1 MASGFRRA
9 MDASNR
15 LDFGLDNATNVDGFD
30 YAGDGMDRGLPDF
43 PIQFPGRSGTS
54 TVEGNVSSVC
64 TMTDVFAWPLSYGGP
79 LLRPRPPPST
89 RIDFEES
96 ERQRDSREQCST
108 AMLWTNV
115 CKEIEN
121 LLKVIPSK
129 LHAGQSPEETKKIID
144 FLAEK
149 WKVLE
154 ELHTK
159 YLSGINERKRLEEVQ
174 NRYSNLKRNTH
185 DVINE
190 CEGFLQ
196 KLGSPPGNV
205 GMGPGLPDQDVE
217 RDDNVSVYSKSSS
230 GSGSSR
236 KKSLKRALVSKMKLD
251 LARARVREEAEAARM
266 AYEHKQRMEL
276 RRLEEEA
283 SLAELEWKIETEY
296 NDEGGLTAGA
306 ASPLDATT
314 FLVDKRPHSTP
325 VTSDKI
331 EASGPD
337 ANPGATSVTGK
348 ETVSQLNPCTE
359 TSATPVSGILKPR
372 DSMNTQPKSSFSR
385 IESNVPKTLD
395 SVKSPRPFRVP
406 SVQQSQRATCGDHAP
421 HDPVAAM
428 WKAQMLSGMQPTRFS
443 GNPVDFPFFREQ
455 MRTHLE
461 SDLLTDAQRVE
472 YLPKF
477 VTGEALEVVK
487 RNRGCSFNDIMKTL
501 EERFGQTIRVIQAC
515 IEDLVAGP
523 RLTYGDNIG
532 LMNFSEKLNTATKI
546 LQGDIEREA
555 NVATNLKRI
564 VSRLPND
571 LIIKWQNENYEIVKS
586 GRSPRLKDIAAF
598 VKRQA
603 SIRNDPV
610 FGGQMLKRENKEPKA
625 PPKPPIRNPTIGATD
640 LEIKPPTPGLRSCG
654 VCKSKRHK
662 LQHCPIIRKCE
673 HVAVRRQ
680 YAASCGFCFN
690 CGVERPGHGSSSCP
704 EPPACSK
711 CPGRH
716 LSLLHTDKVQD
727 GRRPNPPNN
736 KESNDKGDKPPA
748 TSHPARHEGANAGQA
763 ASTNSDKPEPIS
775 ISSAGLSTAETQV
788 LLNVVPIIVT
798 AANGNTVST
807 YAFLDSGCT
816 DTLIDRGLVDHL
828 GIQGIPGQIGINTI
842 TNSGKVIESNRVSF
856 TLSSVESFG
865 ESIEVS
871 EAYVLPDLN
880 QSQRALPERIDVQ
893 NHPHLRDIEFPAV
906 DIKRVSILVGNNI
919 PYAHIQKE
927 VRVPEDARKGL
938 YGCRYPLGWCVC
950 GCYGSKNPQGV
961 SVNFVSVDQKPVD
974 LIERFWKLE
983 DHGAVKSGG
992 RSLSIEDKRAMQII
1006 EDTTRLVDGRYEV
1019 GMLWKKDER
1028 WFPNNLVMAR
1038 QRLESLRRRL
1048 TRSGNEEMAIKYR
1061 EVMDSY
1067 VRSGFARK
1075 LSEKELAK
1083 ESSTHWYLPHH
1094 PVTSPTKP
1102 GKVRIVFDAAA
1113 EYEGTSLNKNLLSG
1127 PDMTNSLV
1135 GVLLRFHQ
1143 GTIGIAADI
1152 EGMFH
1157 QIRVREEDQDSLR
1170 FLWWTNTYEDPPD
1183 IYVMQVHIFGA
1194 ASSPCVANSTLRRV
1208 ADDNAEDFSPSVIA
1222 AIKGNFYV
1230 DDALPSENNEQ
1241 SAIHLARDMVNVLS
1255 RGSFNLT
1262 KFTSNSREVLKTVPS
1277 DKLSK
1282 QNLNLDL
1289 VDLPV
1294 ERALGILWFV
1304 GDDTLGFKIRHLDRP
1319 ETKRGILSTVCSL
1332 FDPLGFAAPVA
1343 LAARG
1348 LVQDLWKANVGW
1360 DEPLGEEF
1368 LSRWRSWKTELPSLS
1383 QLRIP
1388 RSYFLREGDPQDC
1401 KLQLHVFSDA
1411 SEVGYGASSY
1421 LRAEYPDGQVHC
1433 TFIMGKARNAPVK
1446 FVSIPRLELQAAV
1459 LATRMCKMLRDELE
1473 LNIDR
1478 TLLWT
1483 DSEIVLHYLK
1493 NEKRRLQTFVAN
1505 RVEEIKEHSP
1515 VHDWNHVPG
1524 TLNPADYVSRGLTP
1538 SALTVDHSWLRGP
1551 DFLWGPEHS
1560 WPKQECRTVLRED
1573 LELKKETHVHS
1584 LELTPDSVVAKKGSS
1599 KFEPIK
1605 DPMDD
1610 PFQVLVT
1617 TCSDWTRLRRKVAW
1631 LLRFTQFIKDKG
1643 KVQIGRLTVDD
1654 LNAATL
1660 AITRIVQGSAYAQE
1674 IKDLKSN
1681 GAIKTS
1687 SKIAALNPGLDAQG
1701 VLRVNGRGQRRV
1713 SESTMGR
1720 QIILPRNHA
1729 VAERIVR
1736 HVHHFI
1742 GHLGREH
1749 VIAKLR
1755 EDFWIPQIRV
1765 LVRSVLSRCVRC
1777 KKVLAKPMSQQMA
1790 PLPEARLMAYE
1801 PPFSY
1806 TGMDLFGPLH
1816 VKHGRGTTK
1825 RWCCLFT
1832 CLTTRC
1838 VHLEVVNSMDT
1849 DDFVMCLRRF
1859 INRRGEVKE
1868 IKCDNGSNF
1877 VGAQR
1882 ELKESLEK
1890 WNQGRIESE
1899 LIQHGCK

>member
-15 LDFGLDNATNVDGFD
+15 LDFGLDNGTNVDGFD

-64 TMTDVFAWPLSYGGP
+64 TTTDVFAWPLSYGGP

-96 ERQRDSREQCST
+96 ERQRDSREQRST

-251 LARARVREEAEAARM
+251 LARARAREEAEAARM

-314 FLVDKRPHSTP
+314 FLADKRPHSTP

-337 ANPGATSVTGK
+337 VNPGATSVTGK

-395 SVKSPRPFRVP
+395 SMKSPRPFRVP

-501 EERFGQTIRVIQAC
+501 EERFGQTIRVTQAC
-515 IEDLVAGP
+515 IEDLVAGT

-640 LEIKPPTPGLRSCG
+640 LEIKSPTPGLRSCG

-736 KESNDKGDKPPA
+736 KEYNDKGDKPPA
-748 TSHPARHEGANAGQA
+748 TSH
-763 ASTNSDKPEPIS
+763 
-775 ISSAGLSTAETQV
+775 
-788 LLNVVPIIVT
+788 
-798 AANGNTVST
+798 
-807 YAFLDSGCT
+807 
-816 DTLIDRGLVDHL
+816 
-828 GIQGIPGQIGINTI
+828 
-842 TNSGKVIESNRVSF
+842 
-856 TLSSVESFG
+856 
-865 ESIEVS
+865 
-871 EAYVLPDLN
+871 
-880 QSQRALPERIDVQ
+880 
-893 NHPHLRDIEFPAV
+893 
-906 DIKRVSILVGNNI
+906 
-919 PYAHIQKE
+919 
-927 VRVPEDARKGL
+927 
-938 YGCRYPLGWCVC
+938 
-950 GCYGSKNPQGV
+950 
-961 SVNFVSVDQKPVD
+961 
-974 LIERFWKLE
+974 
-983 DHGAVKSGG
+983 
-992 RSLSIEDKRAMQII
+992 
-1006 EDTTRLVDGRYEV
+1006 
-1019 GMLWKKDER
+1019 
-1028 WFPNNLVMAR
+1028 
-1038 QRLESLRRRL
+1038 
-1048 TRSGNEEMAIKYR
+1048 
-1061 EVMDSY
+1061 
-1067 VRSGFARK
+1067 
-1075 LSEKELAK
+1075 
-1083 ESSTHWYLPHH
+1083 
-1094 PVTSPTKP
+1094 
-1102 GKVRIVFDAAA
+1102 
-1113 EYEGTSLNKNLLSG
+1113 
-1127 PDMTNSLV
+1127 
-1135 GVLLRFHQ
+1135 
-1143 GTIGIAADI
+1143 
-1152 EGMFH
+1152 
-1157 QIRVREEDQDSLR
+1157 
-1170 FLWWTNTYEDPPD
+1170 
-1183 IYVMQVHIFGA
+1183 
-1194 ASSPCVANSTLRRV
+1194 
-1208 ADDNAEDFSPSVIA
+1208 
-1222 AIKGNFYV
+1222 
-1230 DDALPSENNEQ
+1230 
-1241 SAIHLARDMVNVLS
+1241 
-1255 RGSFNLT
+1255 
-1262 KFTSNSREVLKTVPS
+1262 
-1277 DKLSK
+1277 
-1282 QNLNLDL
+1282 
-1289 VDLPV
+1289 
-1294 ERALGILWFV
+1294 
-1304 GDDTLGFKIRHLDRP
+1304 
-1319 ETKRGILSTVCSL
+1319 
-1332 FDPLGFAAPVA
+1332 
-1343 LAARG
+1343 
-1348 LVQDLWKANVGW
+1348 
-1360 DEPLGEEF
+1360 
-1368 LSRWRSWKTELPSLS
+1368 
-1383 QLRIP
+1383 
-1388 RSYFLREGDPQDC
+1388 
-1401 KLQLHVFSDA
+1401 
-1411 SEVGYGASSY
+1411 
-1421 LRAEYPDGQVHC
+1421 
-1433 TFIMGKARNAPVK
+1433 
-1446 FVSIPRLELQAAV
+1446 
-1459 LATRMCKMLRDELE
+1459 
-1473 LNIDR
+1473 
-1478 TLLWT
+1478 
-1483 DSEIVLHYLK
+1483 
-1493 NEKRRLQTFVAN
+1493 
-1505 RVEEIKEHSP
+1505 
-1515 VHDWNHVPG
+1515 
-1524 TLNPADYVSRGLTP
+1524 
-1538 SALTVDHSWLRGP
+1538 
-1551 DFLWGPEHS
+1551 
-1560 WPKQECRTVLRED
+1560 
-1573 LELKKETHVHS
+1573 
-1584 LELTPDSVVAKKGSS
+1584 
-1599 KFEPIK
+1599 
-1605 DPMDD
+1605 
-1610 PFQVLVT
+1610 LVT
-1617 TCSDWTRLRRKVAW
+1617 
-1631 LLRFTQFIKDKG
+1631 
-1643 KVQIGRLTVDD
+1643 
-1654 LNAATL
+1654 
-1660 AITRIVQGSAYAQE
+1660 
-1674 IKDLKSN
+1674 
-1681 GAIKTS
+1681 
-1687 SKIAALNPGLDAQG
+1687 
-1701 VLRVNGRGQRRV
+1701 
-1713 SESTMGR
+1713 
-1720 QIILPRNHA
+1720 
-1729 VAERIVR
+1729 
-1736 HVHHFI
+1736 
-1742 GHLGREH
+1742 RE
-1749 VIAKLR
+1749 
-1755 EDFWIPQIRV
+1755 
-1765 LVRSVLSRCVRC
+1765 
-1777 KKVLAKPMSQQMA
+1777 
-1790 PLPEARLMAYE
+1790 
-1801 PPFSY
+1801 
-1806 TGMDLFGPLH
+1806 
-1816 VKHGRGTTK
+1816 
-1825 RWCCLFT
+1825 
-1832 CLTTRC
+1832 
-1838 VHLEVVNSMDT
+1838 
-1849 DDFVMCLRRF
+1849 
-1859 INRRGEVKE
+1859 
-1868 IKCDNGSNF
+1868 
-1877 VGAQR
+1877 
-1882 ELKESLEK
+1882 
-1890 WNQGRIESE
+1890 
-1899 LIQHGCK
+1899 